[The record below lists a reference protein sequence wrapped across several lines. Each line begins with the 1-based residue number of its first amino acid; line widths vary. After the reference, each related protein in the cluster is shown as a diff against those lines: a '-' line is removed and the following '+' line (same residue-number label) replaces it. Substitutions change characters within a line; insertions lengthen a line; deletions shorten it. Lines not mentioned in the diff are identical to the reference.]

1 MNDTARYGRHQ
12 DDQAEREGS
21 LTLVKEAF
29 DSVTALPRAISEFG
43 GLRRRRKMKKRLRAA
58 LSDPRYEWRNLDT
71 RAHLVGLTEEETRPL
86 LVEIDARPSLAQ
98 DQSRQAWG
106 LISRVGRG

>member
-1 MNDTARYGRHQ
+1 V
-12 DDQAEREGS
+12 S
-21 LTLVKEAF
+21 LVKEAF

-71 RAHLVGLTEEETRPL
+71 LAHLVGLTEEETRPL